1 MQTYD
6 VLIVGGGP
14 AGSTLAYS
22 LLKSDLLRSVQ
33 SSIARNGAPLKIAIL
48 DKQSFPRQKICAGWV
63 TPEVMRVLN
72 IDLVDYE
79 NKGSEKG
86 RVLQKISGF
95 KVGQLGQK
103 LVESHFPGEPIS
115 YGIRRIEFD
124 DYLLQRCGAE
134 LLLEQ
139 PFKKMEKTTDGWL
152 VNDTYRAKLVI
163 GAGGHYCPVA
173 RAISAK
179 GVSEL
184 AVVAQE
190 AEFEMSAQ
198 QKKHCTIK
206 EEVPELFFTPDLM
219 GYGWVFRKGDY
230 LNIGLGREDK
240 SKLSGHVK
248 AFCDY
253 LTVQGKIPVDIIE
266 KYNGHAYLLYN
277 HSQRD
282 MVTDNVLLI
291 GDSAGLAYPQSG
303 EGIRPAV
310 ESAMLAADVI
320 RACDGDYSKNCLQQ
334 YNDQMEQRFGKR
346 IPAPD
351 FMECLP
357 MSLKKLFARQLMKTQ
372 WFTKK
377 IVTEKWFLQ
386 TQQSKLPAI
395 QISAAQSPT
404 NNKK

>member
-1 MQTYD
+1 MKSYD

-14 AGSTLAYS
+14 AGSTLAYC
-22 LLKSDLLRSVQ
+22 LKNS
-33 SSIARNGAPLKIAIL
+33 GLKIGIL
-48 DKQSFPRQKICAGWV
+48 DKKTFPRQKICAGWV

-72 IDLVDYE
+72 IDLDDYA
-79 NKGSEKG
+79 ND

-95 KVGQLGQK
+95 KISQLGQK
-103 LVESHFPGEPIS
+103 QVESHYSGEPVS

-134 LLLEQ
+134 LILNEA
-139 PFKKMEKTTDGWL
+139 FNKMEKTSEGWL
-152 VNDTYRAKLVI
+152 VNDDYKANLVI

-173 RAISAK
+173 RAIDSK

-190 AEFEMSAQ
+190 AEFEMTAQ
-198 QKKHCTIK
+198 QKASCSIR
-206 EEVPELFFTPDLM
+206 EEVPELFFTPDLK

-240 SKLSGHVK
+240 SKLSSHVK
-248 AFCDY
+248 KFCDY
-253 LTVQGKIPVDIIE
+253 LVAQGKIPEDIVE

-277 HSQRD
+277 HAVRE
-282 MVTDNVLLI
+282 MVADNVLLI

-320 RACDGDYSKNCLQQ
+320 RRCGGNYSRSELQL
-334 YNDQMEQRFGKR
+334 YDDLMEQRFGKR
-346 IPAPD
+346 LPGPD
-351 FMECLP
+351 LMERLP
-357 MSLKKLFARQLMKTQ
+357 MFIKRIFASQLMRTQ

-377 IVTEKWFLQ
+377 VMTDKWFLQ
-386 TQQSKLPAI
+386 THQSRLPAI
-395 QISAAQSPT
+395 
-404 NNKK
+404 NE

>member
-1 MQTYD
+1 MKSYD

-22 LLKSDLLRSVQ
+22 LKNS
-33 SSIARNGAPLKIAIL
+33 GLKIGIL
-48 DKQSFPRQKICAGWV
+48 DKKTFPRQKICAGWV

-72 IDLVDYE
+72 IDLDDYA
-79 NKGSEKG
+79 ND

-95 KVGQLGQK
+95 KISQLGQK
-103 LVESHFPGEPIS
+103 QVESHYSGEPVS

-134 LLLEQ
+134 LILNEA
-139 PFKKMEKTTDGWL
+139 FNKMEKTSEYWL
-152 VNDTYRAKLVI
+152 VNDDYKANLVI

-173 RAISAK
+173 RAIDSK

-190 AEFEMSAQ
+190 AEFEMTAQ
-198 QKKHCTIK
+198 QKASCSIK
-206 EEVPELFFTPDLM
+206 EEVPELFFTPDLK

-240 SKLSGHVK
+240 SKLSSHVK
-248 AFCDY
+248 KFCDY
-253 LTVQGKIPVDIIE
+253 LVAQGKIPEDIVE

-277 HSQRD
+277 HAVRE
-282 MVTDNVLLI
+282 MVADNVLLI

-320 RACDGDYSKNCLQQ
+320 RRCGGNYSRSELQL
-334 YNDQMEQRFGKR
+334 YDDLMEQRFGKR
-346 IPAPD
+346 LPGPD
-351 FMECLP
+351 LMERLP
-357 MSLKKLFARQLMKTQ
+357 MFIKRIFASQLMKTQ

-377 IVTEKWFLQ
+377 VMTDKWFLQ
-386 TQQSKLPAI
+386 THQSRLPAI
-395 QISAAQSPT
+395 
-404 NNKK
+404 NE

>member
-1 MQTYD
+1 MQKYD

-22 LLKSDLLRSVQ
+22 LK
-33 SSIARNGAPLKIAIL
+33 NTGLKIGIL
-48 DKQSFPRQKICAGWV
+48 DKKTFPRPKVCAGWV
-63 TPEVMRVLN
+63 TPDVMRLLN
-72 IDLVDYE
+72 INLDDYA
-79 NKGSEKG
+79 KS

-95 KVGQLGQK
+95 KISLLGQK
-103 LVESHFPGEPIS
+103 QVETNYSGKPVS

-134 LLLEQ
+134 LNLGEA
-139 PFKKMEKTTDGWL
+139 FKKMEKISDGSDECL
-152 VNDTYRAKLVI
+152 IINDKYKARLLI

-173 RAISAK
+173 RAIDAK

-190 AEFEMSAQ
+190 VEFEMNAL
-198 QKKHCTIK
+198 QKNNCSIK

-248 AFCDY
+248 SFCDY
-253 LTVQGKIPVDIIE
+253 LSAQGKIPQDIAD

-277 HSQRD
+277 HAIRQ
-282 MVTDNVLLI
+282 MVADHVLLI

-310 ESAMLAADVI
+310 ESAIFAAEVI
-320 RACDGDYSKNCLQQ
+320 RFCEKDYRNNKLQT
-334 YNDQMEQRFGKR
+334 YNLLMEQRFGKR
-346 IPAPD
+346 LPEPEL
-351 FMECLP
+351 MERLP
-357 MSLKKLFARQLMKTQ
+357 VFIKKIFASQLMKTQ
-372 WFTKK
+372 WFTKN
-377 IVTEKWFLQ
+377 IVAEKWFLQ
-386 TQQSKLPAI
+386 SQQPPMPAI
-395 QISAAQSPT
+395 
-404 NNKK
+404 NK